1 MAKNNGG
8 NSITKFEVYEDARVA
23 RWKPFYDE
31 DNLFENYKH
40 DPVMLNALS
49 RKCIEAFDTL
59 EAAKESAAANGIV
72 SKMEIESDLMHYN
85 IRYIAK
91 SKYKEATGDR
101 SYFEMIEMLPFEQDK
116 LKILHEEADAQQRA
130 ATLLFFIGEGK
141 EKRND

>member
-1 MAKNNGG
+1 MARNNNG

-23 RWKPFYDE
+23 RWKTFYDQ
-31 DNLFENYKH
+31 DNLFENYRH

-49 RKCIEAFDTL
+49 RKCMESFDTL
-59 EAAKESAAANGIV
+59 EAAKAAAEEKGIQ

-101 SYFEMIEMLPFEQDK
+101 SYFEMIEMLPFEHDK
-116 LKILHEEADAQQRA
+116 LKVLHEEQIA
-130 ATLLFFIGEGK
+130 E
-141 EKRND
+141 